1 MLMLSGNQYYYLPWA
16 ATKPVVVVNSFW
28 EDIAH
33 RLDTIN
39 IILFITRR
47 LVRKQ
52 PQHIF
57 YTLRIT
63 GLFQSGLNVF

>member
-1 MLMLSGNQYYYLPWA
+1 MLMHTGNHYYYLPWA

-28 EDIAH
+28 EDISH

-52 PQHIF
+52 SLPIF
-57 YTLRIT
+57 YTLRIIP
-63 GLFQSGLNVF
+63 LFQSGINVF